1 MSTFTRRREEFD
13 LFGLWKQFGQGGTST
28 DNRLYIS
35 WFGIPMIPTIC
46 AASVCFVLTF
56 IVHT

>member
-1 MSTFTRRREEFD
+1 MSTFTRRREELD
-13 LFGLWKQFGQGGTST
+13 LFGLWEKFCQGGTST
-28 DNRLYIS
+28 DNRPYIGC
-35 WFGIPMIPTIC
+35 FGISMIPTIC